1 MLKQMIVRGLLGV
14 AVAAGGGLVAQAAV
28 IGGAVTTPAGGTF
41 DLIAP
46 PASVG
51 NNDFDVRDT
60 LFAFDERQDVTLGA
74 ALTVDLW
81 PTGLSGTIPAG
92 TVVDSHYVFIDP
104 SGTQRIGGTVDF
116 DWPVIGV
123 MTATATLNASDA
135 ALAAAGTTYDN
146 PGLRGLEGGDSVTIS
161 GTNQVTID
169 FSASSPGDYV
179 RVVTLVPEPATVAL
193 LAGAGLLAL
202 RRR

>member
-1 MLKQMIVRGLLGV
+1 MLKQGIVRGLLGV
-14 AVAAGGGLVAQAAV
+14 AVLAGGGLVAQAAV
-28 IGGAVTTPAGGTF
+28 VGGAVTTPTGGTF

-46 PASVG
+46 PANVG
-51 NNDFDVRDT
+51 NNDFNVQDT
-60 LFAFDERQDVTLGA
+60 LFAFDEQQDVTLGA

-81 PTGLSGTIPAG
+81 PTGLSNTIAAG
-92 TVVDSHYVFIDP
+92 TVVDSHYVFTDP
-104 SGTQRIGGTVDF
+104 SGTQRIVGTVDF

-123 MTATATLNASDA
+123 MTSTSTLNASDA
-135 ALAAAGTTYDN
+135 ALAAALTSYGST
-146 PGLRGLEGGDSVTIS
+146 GLRGLESGDSVTIS

-169 FSASSPGDYV
+169 FRAGSPGDYV

-193 LAGAGLLAL
+193 LAGVGLLAL